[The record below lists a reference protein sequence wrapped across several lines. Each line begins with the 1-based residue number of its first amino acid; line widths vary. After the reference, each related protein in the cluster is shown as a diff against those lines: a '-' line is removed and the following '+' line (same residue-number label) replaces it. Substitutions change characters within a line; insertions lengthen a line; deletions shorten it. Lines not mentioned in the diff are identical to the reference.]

1 MSAPAASDGVRDP
14 FPAIRDATEADMA
27 RIAEIYAHYVR
38 SSVATFEEVPPDT
51 AEITARFRRF
61 AALGLPW
68 LVLEDEDAVQGYA
81 YAAPFRDRSA
91 YRFTVEDS
99 IYIAADRL
107 RRGYG
112 ALLLAE
118 LIARCE
124 SLGKRQMIAVVGGS
138 ESSASISLHSQLGFR
153 VAGVLPSAGFK
164 FGAWADSVLMTRTLA
179 DGDASAPD
187 TSG

>member
-1 MSAPAASDGVRDP
+1 MPT
-14 FPAIRDATEADMA
+14 IRNATVDDIP
-27 RIAEIYAHYVR
+27 RIVEIYAHYVR
-38 SSVATFEEVPPDT
+38 TSVATFEEVPPDAT
-51 AEITARFRRF
+51 EIAIRFERL
-61 AALGLPW
+61 AALDLPW
-68 LVLEDEDAVQGYA
+68 LVIEDPDGVQGYA

-99 IYIAADRL
+99 IYIAPDRL

-112 ALLLAE
+112 ALLLSD

-124 SLGKRQMIAVVGGS
+124 ILGKRQMIAVVGGS

-179 DGDASAPD
+179 DGDSSPPAD
-187 TSG
+187 LK

>member
-1 MSAPAASDGVRDP
+1 MTAPRPVEDLP
-14 FPAIRDATEADMA
+14 TIRDAAVGDIS
-27 RIAEIYAHYVR
+27 RIADIYAHYVDT
-38 SSVATFEEVPPDT
+38 SVATFEEAAPDT
-51 AEITARFRRF
+51 MEIAMRFERLS
-61 AALGLPW
+61 AIGLPW
-68 LVLEDEDAVQGYA
+68 LVIEDSGGVQGYA

-99 IYIAADRL
+99 IYIASDRL

-124 SLGKRQMIAVVGGS
+124 ALGKRQMIAVVGGS
-138 ESSASISLHSQLGFR
+138 ESTASISLHSQMGFR

-164 FGAWADSVLMTRTLA
+164 FGAWADSVMMTRTLG
-179 DGDASAPD
+179 DGDASLPRDPD
-187 TSG
+187 

>member
-1 MSAPAASDGVRDP
+1 MSAPRTAAIDPMVRDAAENDIP
-14 FPAIRDATEADMA
+14 
-27 RIAEIYAHYVR
+27 RITEIYAHYVR
-38 SSVATFEEVPPDT
+38 TSVATFEEVPPDM
-51 AEITARFRRF
+51 AEIAIRFHRLS
-61 AALGLPW
+61 ALNLPW
-68 LVLEDEDAVQGYA
+68 LVLEDEAGVQGYA

-112 ALLLAE
+112 ALLLTG

-124 SLGKRQMIAVVGGS
+124 ALGKRQMIAVVGGS
-138 ESSASISLHSQLGFR
+138 ESSGSISLHSQLGFR

-187 TSG
+187 ALP

>member
-1 MSAPAASDGVRDP
+1 MR
-14 FPAIRDATEADMA
+14 T
-27 RIAEIYAHYVR
+27 
-38 SSVATFEEVPPDT
+38 SVATFEEIPPDI
-51 AEITARFRRF
+51 AEIAIRFHRVTS
-61 AALGLPW
+61 LNLPW
-68 LVLEDEDAVQGYA
+68 LVLEDEAGVQGYA

-91 YRFTVEDS
+91 YQFTVEDS

-112 ALLLAE
+112 ALLLTA

-124 SLGKRQMIAVVGGS
+124 ALGKRQMIAVVGGS
-138 ESSASISLHSQLGFR
+138 ESSGSISLHSQLGFR
-153 VAGVLPSAGFK
+153 GAGVLPSAGFK

-187 TSG
+187 APT